1 MNGEM
6 KQTIWQEA
14 DERALCALSDGTQV
28 LTDRREVITKED
40 GWWWQS
46 NGIAANTKGI
56 KKIIIIPEE

>member
-1 MNGEM
+1 MNEEA
-6 KQTIWQEA
+6 KQTHWQEA
-14 DERALCALSDGTQV
+14 DERVLCAMPEGTQV
-28 LTDRREVITKED
+28 LTDRREVITKEN